1 MIISNDQLNEFT
13 LHATDGTIGK
23 VKDLFFDDETW
34 AIRYLVVETGNWFT
48 RHRILIPTEALGSI
62 ESADK
67 AIQVAISR
75 EQVQSSPDVD
85 CEMPV
90 SRQHETDLSGY
101 YGFPSHLDSATRR
114 DKDPHLRSA
123 HALRGYTAR
132 SENDEVGSVREFLID
147 DDGWR
152 AVAVILK
159 TGTWWQGDLM
169 RIATDGIASVDWETK
184 SLSITA
190 SRESLQDEPPHKA

>member
-13 LHATDGTIGK
+13 LHATDGAIGK
-23 VKDLFFDDETW
+23 VKDLFVDDETW
-34 AIRYLVVETGNWFT
+34 AVRYLVVETGNWFT
-48 RHRILIPTEALGSI
+48 RHQVLIPTEALGNI
-62 ESADK
+62 DATEK
-67 AIQVAISR
+67 AINVAIKR
-75 EQVQSSPDVD
+75 EEVQKSPDID

-123 HALRGYTAR
+123 KALRGYTTR
-132 SENDEVGSVREFLID
+132 SENEEIGSVRQFLVN

-152 AVAVILK
+152 AEAVIVR
-159 TGTWWQGDLM
+159 TGTWWHGDLM
-169 RIATDGIASVDWETK
+169 RIATDGIVSVDWETK
-184 SLSITA
+184 RLTINA
-190 SRESLQDEPPHKA
+190 SRESLKDEPPHEA